1 MARERRL
8 GRVVRDGDG
17 EGAEGT
23 VDIPLPRS
31 AGPSGPPHLLTKNRP
46 FLWLVLGDSFAQLA
60 RWGFFLVV
68 IGDATYRLDANATQV
83 ALLIGAYSVPLILV
97 SPFYGAIA
105 DRRSAKWMLVV
116 VSFAALPLPLIALTT
131 HSLGWLYLTSV
142 LYGIAFAANMPARGA
157 MVPRL
162 VPRNQLVRAN
172 GMISAVGSVQMII
185 GPGIAA
191 LLAATGGPQT
201 PYAVTLVATAVAAV
215 IFLFRVPDLRA
226 KGSVTGR
233 VRIFKDIGDGFREA
247 WREGSLRRLLLLD
260 VCVWFL
266 IGQLI
271 TLEPTYIKD
280 DLGLGQDFLGL
291 VWTVYG
297 VGELIGALLLTR
309 VRQGAGRELAFA
321 TRGLLLAGVGFLF
334 YVAVAIGASA
344 LVANIVFGIGFS
356 FFIASANALIQRVA
370 RAPGR
375 VSAAFSMLGESGP
388 VASTIL
394 LLAVGPGIHVR
405 AWLMVSGVLFT
416 IVALVGL
423 RASIR
428 LRDTA

>member
-1 MARERRL
+1 MVKRE
-8 GRVVRDGDG
+8 GDQ
-17 EGAEGT
+17 GT
-23 VDIPLPRS
+23 LEVPLPRGG
-31 AGPSGPPHLLTKNRP
+31 GPAAPPYLLTKNRQ

-68 IGDATYRLDANATQV
+68 IGDATYRLDANAAQV
-83 ALLIGAYSVPLILV
+83 AVLIGSYSVPLILV
-97 SPFYGAIA
+97 SPLYGAIA
-105 DRRSAKWMLVV
+105 DRWSAKWLLVII
-116 VSFAALPLPLIALTT
+116 SFAALPLPLIALTT
-131 HSLGWLYLTSV
+131 HSLGWLYATAM
-142 LYGIAFAANMPARGA
+142 LYGLAFAANMPARGA

-162 VPRNQLVRAN
+162 VPRDELVRAN

-185 GPGIAA
+185 GPGFAA

-201 PYAVTLVATAVAAV
+201 PYFVTLVATGVAAL
-215 IFLFRVPDLRA
+215 IFLFRVPDRRA
-226 KGSVTGR
+226 ESTGSGHG
-233 VRIFKDIGDGFREA
+233 RIFGDIGEGFREA
-247 WREGSLRRLLLLD
+247 WREGSLHRLLLLD

-271 TLEPTYIKD
+271 TLEPTYIKA

-309 VRQGAGRELAFA
+309 VRRGAGRELVFA
-321 TRGLLLAGVGFLF
+321 TRGLLLAGIGFLV

-356 FFIASANALIQRVA
+356 FFVASANALIQRVA

-375 VSAAFSMLGESGP
+375 VTAAFSILGESGP
-388 VASTIL
+388 VASSLL
-394 LLAVGPGIHVR
+394 LLAVGPGIDVR
-405 AWLMVSGVLFT
+405 TWLTLSGVSFT
-416 IVALVGL
+416 LVALTGM
-423 RASIR
+423 RASSR
-428 LRDTA
+428 LRERT